1 MINCKKRL
9 PIELYHAYVGLP
21 SEVRLNSSHQL
32 PAGGAGSE
40 RVHARRFCVS
50 FPLGNDSADVF
61 VRAAGEGATVRRPA
75 QPREQSRAVSASA
88 SHRWNGDVGV
98 FVRPAGGG
106 GAGRGHDDRVD
117 KASQRAFVDGYRRV
131 RQQDGA
137 QAFAARRRR
146 SLRFPVCPCG
156 RGRRTERRRGS
167 QTRRLRTRVR
177 FAGSVSVPA
186 TEPLRTAGRPA
197 RRQGA
202 PRFRDGR
209 TRRWKRR
216 TRPRQWSVTQPGTNT
231 RVSALSAGNAPARSA
246 VSGAPPSVSG
256 RERNAEVSLRP

>member
-106 GAGRGHDDRVD
+106 GAG
-117 KASQRAFVDGYRRV
+117 
-131 RQQDGA
+131 
-137 QAFAARRRR
+137 AA
-146 SLRFPVCPCG
+146 
-156 RGRRTERRRGS
+156 TMTGS
-167 QTRRLRTRVR
+167 TRL
-177 FAGSVSVPA
+177 P
-186 TEPLRTAGRPA
+186 
-197 RRQGA
+197 
-202 PRFRDGR
+202 
-209 TRRWKRR
+209 
-216 TRPRQWSVTQPGTNT
+216 
-231 RVSALSAGNAPARSA
+231 SALSWMDTG
-246 VSGAPPSVSG
+246 VSGSRMARRLSQPAKAFASISRMSV
-256 RERNAEVSLRP
+256 RERSTH